1 MINYSGDFAPLRSR
15 KITEETCKKFNVR
28 QEGPALR
35 FPYYAG
41 AGSVVAYKERD
52 PNKKFLGRAATRTT
66 HCLVST
72 SLVVASVWSSQRA
85 N

>member
-52 PNKKFLGRAATRTT
+52 PNKKFSWKGSNEDNTLFGQHLRWWQVCGHHRGRT
-66 HCLVST
+66 
-72 SLVVASVWSSQRA
+72 
-85 N
+85 